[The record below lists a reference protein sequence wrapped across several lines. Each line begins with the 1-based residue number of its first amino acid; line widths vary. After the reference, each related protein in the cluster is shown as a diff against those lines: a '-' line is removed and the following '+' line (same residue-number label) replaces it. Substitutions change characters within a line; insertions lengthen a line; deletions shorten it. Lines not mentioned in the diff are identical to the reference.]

1 MDIFIFEAAGHN
13 VAIEAKYV
21 YRIADG
27 VNIVPVPLMPS
38 CYEGL
43 LYYRGDLFDVIEM
56 GRLMQKDASLP
67 HDDPVII
74 LLKWDSGKLGL
85 IPDRIV
91 GMKWVEHDGAS
102 GTVIGQEG
110 DTAKLMTPDDIW
122 RKLAGLAYGT

>member
-1 MDIFIFEAAGHN
+1 
-13 VAIEAKYV
+13 
-21 YRIADG
+21 
-27 VNIVPVPLMPS
+27 MPS

-43 LYYRGDLFDVIEM
+43 LYYRGDLFDVIDM
-56 GRLMQKDASLP
+56 GRLMQPDASLL

-74 LLKWDSGKLGL
+74 LLKWDTVKLGL

-122 RKLAGLAYGT
+122 SKLAGLAYGT